1 MLQALQL
8 GVALPDKPFGCCSR
22 CLYAHVCHIVEHGD
36 VALMANTHYY
46 RQRKLSH
53 VGRQVVVVE
62 RCQIAGGSAAAYYH
76 HAVEVVDS
84 RCYAVKS
91 FDNRC
96 RGLGALEYGR
106 EQLGVEAQSAAV
118 VVQLVYEVA
127 VSGGSGGRYYCNPL
141 HRYRPFELTVHVG
154 NPFLGKALQNL
165 ASAPEQVA
173 HGVVWVDVVYHQR
186 QAVHGVVR
194 GRHASHDFYVRCQ
207 RRACGHAELS
217 VQRAETR
224 SPDGGPQPG
233 HGGTALRVFLYQLH
247 VAMAARTAQVACFGC
262 DPYVADGGLADCGA
276 QAPGEFMQAYGIG

>member
-1 MLQALQL
+1 MKKWLALALALVMCLALAACKSNEEPKTDDNEIHDDNTVQTDMEYVKEKGTL
-8 GVALPDKPFGCCSR
+8 VVGITEFEPMDYKDDSGEWIGFDADMARVVAEK
-22 CLYAHVCHIVEHGD
+22 
-36 VALMANTHYY
+36 
-46 RQRKLSH
+46 
-53 VGRQVVVVE
+53 
-62 RCQIAGGSAAAYYH
+62 
-76 HAVEVVDS
+76 
-84 RCYAVKS
+84 
-91 FDNRC
+91 
-96 RGLGALEYGR
+96 
-106 EQLGVEAQSAAV
+106 LGVEAQSAAV

-127 VSGGSGGRYYCNPL
+127 VSGGSGGRYYSNTL

-154 NPFLGKALQNL
+154 NPFFGKALQNL

-173 HGVVWVDVVYHQR
+173 HGVVGVDVVYHQR